1 MTDIPP
7 HSPSTERAPR
17 SLVWGVGTACVLA
30 LAAVGLL
37 GWRRSAGAREE
48 TRLRKAEVSH
58 GTIVK
63 TTTVALAP
71 AVRRLTLLGEARP
84 FAEVTLYAKVS
95 GYLKSVLVDRGDHVH
110 QGELLATIE
119 SPETD
124 RAVSAARA
132 EYEQRRVTADRVVKL
147 LAQQFVSPQE
157 ADQARADAAVA
168 HERLAALEEQQAY
181 ESLRA
186 PLDGT
191 VTARYADP
199 GALVQSAATSQTNAL
214 PVLTVSETD
223 RLRVFVYLDQGDA
236 ADVRPG
242 TRATLTSQD
251 HPDIKVPA
259 SVTRLSG
266 VLDAKTR
273 KMVAE
278 VDVNDRDGRIV
289 PGGFVQVLL
298 DVPTVARPQ
307 APAEALV
314 VRGTSTYVG
323 LIDSTAH
330 VHLIPVTVASND
342 GKTVTFGSGVVAGQ
356 RIALSLGG
364 TVPDGALVQVADNPP
379 TATSTETR
387 GK

>member
-1 MTDIPP
+1 MTDTFS
-7 HSPSTERAPR
+7 HSPSPQRAPR
-17 SLVWGVGTACVLA
+17 SLVWGVGTACVVA
-30 LAAVGLL
+30 IAAVALL

-48 TRLRKAEVSH
+48 TRQRAADVAH
-58 GTIVK
+58 GAVVK
-63 TTTVALAP
+63 TTTVELSP
-71 AVRRLTLLGEARP
+71 TVRRLTLLGEARP

-95 GYLKSVLVDRGDHVH
+95 GYLKSVVVDRGDHVR

-132 EYEQRRVTADRVVKL
+132 EYDQRRVTADRVAKL

-191 VTARYADP
+191 VTTRYADP

-242 TRATLTSQD
+242 THAMLTSQD
-251 HPDIKVPA
+251 HPDVSVPA

-278 VDVNDRDGRIV
+278 LDVNNSDGRIV

-298 DVPTVARPQ
+298 DIPSPARPQ
-307 APAEALV
+307 ATAEALV
-314 VRGTSTYVG
+314 VRGTGTYVG
-323 LIDSTAH
+323 LVDSTAH

-342 GKTVTFGSGVVAGQ
+342 GKTVTFRSGVKPGQ
-356 RIALSLGG
+356 RIAVSLGG
-364 TVPDGALVQVADNPP
+364 TVPDGALVQIAAPAP
-379 TATSTETR
+379 GTSESR
-387 GK
+387 GQ

>member
-1 MTDIPP
+1 MTDTSYTPR
-7 HSPSTERAPR
+7 SSNQRAPR
-17 SLVWGVGTACVLA
+17 RLVWGLATACVLA
-30 LAAVGLL
+30 VAAVALL

-48 TRLRKAEVSH
+48 TLQRKVEVAH
-58 GTIVK
+58 GAVVK
-63 TTTVALAP
+63 TTTVELSP
-71 AVRRLTLLGEARP
+71 AVRHLTLLGEARP

-110 QGELLATIE
+110 HGELLATIE

-132 EYEQRRVTADRVVKL
+132 EYDQRRVTADRVTKL

-168 HERLAALEEQQAY
+168 HERLAALEEQMAY

-214 PVLTVSETD
+214 PVLTVSETN
-223 RLRVFVYLDQGDA
+223 RLRVFVYLDQADA

-251 HPDIKVPA
+251 HPDLTVPA

-278 VDVNDRDGRIV
+278 LDVNAHDRRIV
-289 PGGFVQVLL
+289 PGGFVQVVL
-298 DVPTVARPQ
+298 DVPTPVRPQ

-314 VRGTSTYVG
+314 LRGASTYVAFV
-323 LIDSTAH
+323 DSTAH
-330 VHLIPVTVASND
+330 VHLQPVTVASND
-342 GKTVTFGSGVVAGQ
+342 GKTVTFASGVAAGQ

-364 TVPDGALVQVADNPP
+364 TVPDGALVQLAG
-379 TATSTETR
+379 ATGTSKETR
-387 GK
+387 GQ